1 MTPPPPFLLS
11 FMFCL
16 CAAAKSC
23 LSHVRLFVTS
33 WTTAHQAPLSMEF
46 SRQEYWSGLPFPS
59 VGNLPDP
66 GSNSCLLHWQVDFLL
81 LSHLGSSPMLTHL
94 TLHPP
99 PLPTTTS
106 CIPTG
111 STLAFPS
118 TPTQASFLSAL
129 TMCSGVCL
137 GVRHE
142 TLASSAAGP
151 ESASEACCP
160 QAQGCPRSSDWPVPR
175 GSLGAC
181 PRAGGGEGRGC
192 SQVPGRGTPL
202 LHPLRTPRG
211 FPQKS
216 QCGLG
221 RRTAAP
227 EVGPSARFPP
237 PHSRPLRSGL
247 PQTRLVGLPWEDC
260 LLCGHLPR
268 AVQGHFGAGE
278 PGGQKA
284 GDAEGHLG
292 VPG

>member
-1 MTPPPPFLLS
+1 MSQSRPTL
-11 FMFCL
+11 
-16 CAAAKSC
+16 
-23 LSHVRLFVTS
+23 VTS
-33 WTTAHQAPLSMEF
+33 WTIAHQAPLSMEF

-59 VGNLPDP
+59 VGDLPDP
-66 GSNSCLLHWQVDFLL
+66 GIKLTSPALAGGFFTAEPPGKLSYVDP
-81 LSHLGSSPMLTHL
+81 SHPP
-94 TLHPP
+94 PP

-106 CIPTG
+106 CIPAG

-118 TPTQASFLSAL
+118 TPTQASFLSVL
-129 TMCSGVCL
+129 TTCSGVCP

-160 QAQGCPRSSDWPVPR
+160 QAQGCPRSFDWPVPR
-175 GSLGAC
+175 ESLGAC

-202 LHPLRTPRG
+202 LLHPLRTPRG
-211 FPQKS
+211 FPRKS

-247 PQTRLVGLPWEDC
+247 LPQTRLVGLPWEDC
-260 LLCGHLPR
+260 LLSGHLPR
-268 AVQGHFGAGE
+268 AVQGHFGVGE

-292 VPG
+292 VPGWRR